1 MHECCRCNGS
11 SIFGKNEFSFVFLTS
26 EQDTSNSYHL
36 TISSLKSQIY
46 TISDHLVRGTICLIS
61 FSILQDLMFGLLQ
74 TMRSKA
80 LKRLTSQITIYS
92 PVVPFFDMS
101 FGNNLSR
108 TNRRQSERR
117 RARQMMPLMNFGAR
131 RRLMLLGSIDLSRDP
146 NRGGMFIWH
155 PIRGNSFQLF
165 VVICTVSYQ
174 LVSTS
179 HADASPT

>member
-11 SIFGKNEFSFVFLTS
+11 SIFGKNEFSFVFPTS
-26 EQDTSNSYHL
+26 EQDTSYSYHL
-36 TISSLKSQIY
+36 TISFLKSQSY
-46 TISDHLVRGTICLIS
+46 TISGHLVRGTICLIL
-61 FSILQDLMFGLLQ
+61 FSILRDLMFGLLQ

-108 TNRRQSERR
+108 TTNRQSER

-131 RRLMLLGSIDLSRDP
+131 RRRLLLAWLDRPLAWP
-146 NRGGMFIWH
+146 QPRGHVYM
-155 PIRGNSFQLF
+155 
-165 VVICTVSYQ
+165 
-174 LVSTS
+174 TS
-179 HADASPT
+179 NNQ

>member
-1 MHECCRCNGS
+1 MLQMREWCRCNSS

-46 TISDHLVRGTICLIS
+46 TISGHLVRGTICLIS
-61 FSILQDLMFGLLQ
+61 FSILQDLKFGLLQ

-92 PVVPFFDMS
+92 PVPFFDMS

-108 TNRRQSERR
+108 TNRQSGGRDR
-117 RARQMMPLMNFGAR
+117 WCLSWILALVVACCS
-131 RRLMLLGSIDLSRDP
+131 LGSIDLSRDP

-155 PIRGNSFQLF
+155 PITNN
-165 VVICTVSYQ
+165 Y
-174 LVSTS
+174 
-179 HADASPT
+179 

>member
-1 MHECCRCNGS
+1 MLQMREWCRCNSS

-46 TISDHLVRGTICLIS
+46 TISGHLVRGTICLIS
-61 FSILQDLMFGLLQ
+61 FSILQDLKFGLLQ

-101 FGNNLSR
+101 FGNNLPR

-117 RARQMMPLMNFGAR
+117 ARETDDASHEFWRSSSLVAR
-131 RRLMLLGSIDLSRDP
+131 LAR
-146 NRGGMFIWH
+146 
-155 PIRGNSFQLF
+155 
-165 VVICTVSYQ
+165 
-174 LVSTS
+174 STS
-179 HADASPT
+179 RVTPTEGACLYDIQ